1 MRGITPNLW
10 FDDEAE
16 EAAKFYVEVFG
27 GELGQVM
34 RYGEATK
41 EVTDKEPGSVM
52 TASWTI
58 GDTEFVG
65 INGGP
70 QFQFSEAVS
79 FEIRCEDQAEVD
91 YYWEKLT
98 ADGGE
103 ESQCGWCK
111 DRFGVSWQVVPDGL
125 NELLSEGDQ
134 EKIERATAA
143 MLKMQKLDIEA
154 LRQAAEGVPASSA

>member
-58 GDTEFVG
+58 GDTKFVG

-70 QFQFSEAVS
+70 EFKFSEAIS

-98 ADGGE
+98 ADGGA

-111 DRFGVSWQVVPDGL
+111 DRFGVSWQVVPEGL
-125 NELLSEGDQ
+125 EELLSEGDA
-134 EKIERATAA
+134 EKCERATAA